1 MNNPNLVMTK
11 LLHILLQKNIH
22 YLHTNRLDSLTTTT
36 FSQWTIMPQ
45 PRTMVL
51 KKKNKKKKKQKKTK
65 NKKQKTNKQTKK
77 QSKESYDKINYQQK

>member
-1 MNNPNLVMTK
+1 MTK

-45 PRTMVL
+45 PRTIVL
-51 KKKNKKKKKQKKTK
+51 KKTNKKKNKKQKTK
-65 NKKQKTNKQTKK
+65 NKKQKTNKQTKNK
-77 QSKESYDKINYQQK
+77 AKKAMTK